1 MSVFEIIEAKQKG
14 IEGSPVWMVGEQLK
28 EICAADPHCAELVE
42 KDLDDPAMNLV
53 AAERKIKAWADKQKK
68 VNNCVCVPPN
78 KAEEIIREFYGLPAR
93 MPAKPLQLV
102 EKPKEEP
109 AATDEL
115 DLFSL
120 F

>member
-1 MSVFEIIEAKQKG
+1 MSVFEIIEAQQKG
-14 IEGSPVWMVGEQLK
+14 IENSPAWMVGEQLK

-42 KDLDDPAMNLV
+42 KDLEDPAMNL
-53 AAERKIKAWADKQKK
+53 ASAERQIKAWADKQKRHG
-68 VNNCVCVPPN
+68 NCVCVPPN
-78 KAEEIIREFYGLPAR
+78 KAEEIIRKFYGLPDR
-93 MPAKPLQLV
+93 MPTQPLKLV

-109 AATDEL
+109 ASGEL